1 MSGERKAP
9 EAFSLRRWSQR
20 KLAAARDERNA
31 QGAREAT
38 PISGANARGDVPAP
52 RAPAPGGPDARE
64 QPGHVA
70 GAGTSGV
77 ATRDGS
83 PALPPVESL
92 TFDSDFTAFMQ
103 SGIDDNVRRSAL
115 RKLLRDPRF
124 NVMDGLDVYI
134 DDYSKPDPIP
144 PEMLQSLVQ
153 ARYLFDPPKTRVN
166 DEGFVEDVVEEAPAG
181 TAGKTAGAGEAADAE
196 NAPRI
201 EHAANGVPPV
211 AADGNAAAEAV
222 ASPALPP
229 DRSED
234 SR

>member
-20 KLAAARDERNA
+20 KLAASRDERNA
-31 QGAREAT
+31 QKAREAT
-38 PISGANARGDVPAP
+38 PTSDANARRDVPAP
-52 RAPAPGGPDARE
+52 RAPAPGVPAAPEQQGHAAPIATGSAATGDA
-64 QPGHVA
+64 A
-70 GAGTSGV
+70 
-77 ATRDGS
+77 
-83 PALPPVESL
+83 PALPPADSL

-103 SGIDDNVRRSAL
+103 PGIDENVRRSAL

-144 PEMLQSLVQ
+144 PEMLRSLVQ

-166 DEGFVEDVVEEAPAG
+166 DEGFVEDVAEEAPG
-181 TAGKTAGAGEAADAE
+181 TAGTTPDAGEAADSG

-201 EHAANGVPPV
+201 EHAASAVPPLRV
-211 AADGNAAAEAV
+211 DQHTAADTM
-222 ASPALPP
+222 ASSTLSP
-229 DRSED
+229 DARSED